1 MSKKP
6 PVNPNVDAIADRA
19 KYSFYTATQLL
30 AATQYRLGELAG
42 TSPADE
48 IPADPPR
55 PTDFGAL
62 RRRLGQGGID
72 DGHEAD
78 PTDG

>member
-19 KYSFYTATQLL
+19 KYR
-30 AATQYRLGELAG
+30 YRLGELAG